1 MREIDSA
8 HSPGTVGVICG
19 SLARYRQLFT
29 SLDRLKVPRG
39 TTLLYAEGADLAQ
52 NCNKLVENM
61 TGEWL
66 WIMGDDHQ
74 FKPDVLLNLLN
85 HNVGIVVPTV
95 CRRRP
100 FFHPVIYSIA
110 ALDGSKGQ
118 MHSWPSLSE
127 EHHNDKL
134 IKVEAAGS
142 AGMLVRKYVFNTIPT
157 PWFEWKGTTSED
169 VVFCWKA
176 RQAGFFIHADLT
188 QTLGH
193 ITSCNLEPVRK
204 PNGQWEMAITID
216 GYQIVLT
223 PNANTQTWE
232 VKNNA

>member
-1 MREIDSA
+1 MREIETNHA
-8 HSPGTVGVICG
+8 AGTVGVICG

-29 SLDRLKVPRG
+29 SLERLKVPRG
-39 TTLLYAEGADLAQ
+39 TTLVYSEGADIAQ
-52 NCNKLVENM
+52 NANKLIENM

-66 WIMGDDHQ
+66 WIMGDDHT
-74 FKPDVLLNLLN
+74 FKPDVLLNLLG
-85 HNVGIVVPTV
+85 HRVDIVVPTV

-118 MHSWPSLSE
+118 MHSWPSLSA
-127 EHHNDKL
+127 EHPHAGL
-134 IKVEAAGS
+134 IDVEAAGS
-142 AGMLVRKYVFNTIPT
+142 AGMLIRKHVFKIINQ
-157 PWFEWKGTTSED
+157 PWFEWRGTTSED

-176 RQAGFFIHADLT
+176 RQAGFKIHADLT

-193 ITSCNLEPVRK
+193 LTTCNLEPVRDEK
-204 PNGQWEMAITID
+204 GQWGMTITID
-216 GYQIVLT
+216 GYTIVLK
-223 PNANTQTWE
+223 PNADTQTWE